1 GPPETTTRRPSSTEA
16 TFPTFKLSD
25 AQETLVTVQP
35 VHAAPPVQ
43 ETTIK
48 QPTQPQIPS
57 TSVEPVEPKN
67 DGEVF
72 ELQVEPEVVPEISSE
87 ATQGQAVEKTTVPKE
102 PETTTTQKPVT
113 EKHTVTP
120 STTAAQIFV
129 FTTTKATTKVVP
141 KRPQIVTAG
150 TTTTTVGPEED
161 REAAAS
167 KMAIIIPSV
176 IVVVWITLLIAI
188 AIFVCCRRRSSS
200 AQLRPYGPVY
210 SVQPTAYALKRS
222 GKHAEG
228 SYEDHLEKTARISN
242 EMNTYNQNHFQ

>member
-1 GPPETTTRRPSSTEA
+1 VFR
-16 TFPTFKLSD
+16 
-25 AQETLVTVQP
+25 LV
-35 VHAAPPVQ
+35 
-43 ETTIK
+43 
-48 QPTQPQIPS
+48 
-57 TSVEPVEPKN
+57 
-67 DGEVF
+67 
-72 ELQVEPEVVPEISSE
+72 
-87 ATQGQAVEKTTVPKE
+87 QAYHDFQE
-102 PETTTTQKPVT
+102 PETTITQKSVT

-129 FTTTKATTKVVP
+129 FTTTKATTKIVP

-228 SYEDHLEKTARISN
+228 SYEDHLEKTARISS
-242 EMNTYNQNHFQ
+242 EMNTYNQVNFSKMLSMGKSRCLRKSAFFK